1 MKISPQDMY
10 DLVVYQAG
18 AVEAFARAAGA
29 KLHHIKCH
37 GALYNMAANDEGAVG
52 GDGARGQGPGRRD
65 AVRAFQQQ
73 ELCRSRKSAGIAVA
87 GEVFADRGY
96 SDDGT
101 LAPRD
106 KPGGMIED
114 AAQSVQQALAMIEE
128 GYVTSLSGKRVPV
141 AADTL
146 CLHGDQPGAVAFAKA
161 MRKAFA
167 GTRHLRCRALSLFTP
182 LELGGITLPNRI
194 VVSPMCQYSADD
206 GCMTDWHLVHL
217 GHLAC
222 SRRGPVRRRGDHVTR
237 EGRITHGCTGLYS
250 DHNEAAMARAVQ
262 VYRGCRRT
270 RSASRSATP
279 GARPPSQVPWEG
291 RRVARAPDESPWQTV
306 GAVADRLRRGLARAA

>member
-1 MKISPQDMY
+1 MKKIDLNCDMGESFGAWKMGSDAEVMRHISSANIACGFHGGDPATIRKTVRLAVDNGVTVGAHPSLPDLMGFGRRTMRISPQEMY

-37 GALYNMAANDEGAVG
+37 GALYNMAAMDEGLSEGMVKAAKDLGVMLY
-52 GDGARGQGPGRRD
+52 
-65 AVRAFQQQ
+65 VLSNSKNFQIA
-73 ELCRSRKSAGIAVA
+73 KKAGIPVA

-114 AAQSVQQALAMIEE
+114 PQQSVKQVLGMIEG
-128 GYVTSLSGKRVPV
+128 GYVTSLGGKRVPV

-161 MRKAFA
+161 LRK
-167 GTRHLRCRALSLFTP
+167 TFT
-182 LELGGITLPNRI
+182 EKGIQ
-194 VVSPMCQYSADD
+194 V
-206 GCMTDWHLVHL
+206 
-217 GHLAC
+217 
-222 SRRGPVRRRGDHVTR
+222 
-237 EGRITHGCTGLYS
+237 
-250 DHNEAAMARAVQ
+250 EA
-262 VYRGCRRT
+262 
-270 RSASRSATP
+270 P
-279 GARPPSQVPWEG
+279 
-291 RRVARAPDESPWQTV
+291 
-306 GAVADRLRRGLARAA
+306 